1 MCQHFEE
8 LCCVCTKALSAAA
21 AAAFYTL
28 FPLSKDRVPKEYPE
42 QNETVKEFFVLR
54 KRIEK
59 KTSQHTKKILFFLFL
74 TLCFELCFYT
84 NQFLLPITFLRVM
97 LCIFFCCS
105 RHERKSF
112 LFFLQP
118 TEESH
123 LHNHYQQRDN
133 TTHDRGELLYLFSM
147 YQNHFILK
155 IAIVKSWVWVEVN
168 V

>member
-1 MCQHFEE
+1 MYESPVRCCCCCLLHSLSTIKRPRSERISRTKRNGERIFCFE
-8 LCCVCTKALSAAA
+8 K
-21 AAAFYTL
+21 
-28 FPLSKDRVPKEYPE
+28 KNR
-42 QNETVKEFFVLR
+42 
-54 KRIEK
+54 K